1 LQFPPFGACSL
12 LPHGHIE
19 KTNALRADILSSI
32 FIYRMDIK
40 TKKEKHKKFNNVH
53 PETPIR
59 TLKELFFVSDGQGV
73 LLKNHPLNPCKT
85 FYLKKTV

>member
-1 LQFPPFGACSL
+1 
-12 LPHGHIE
+12 
-19 KTNALRADILSSI
+19 
-32 FIYRMDIK
+32 MDIK

-85 FYLKKTV
+85 FYLEKTVYIKFRLATFLRLIRS